1 MHMGG
6 FQRWYANLDKNGLQK
21 FIFPINLAIFYA
33 ASEFVTYVISLVET
47 LLRLE
52 LISAQLKSFRFI

>member
-1 MHMGG
+1 MGG

-52 LISAQLKSFRFI
+52 PISAQLKSFRFI